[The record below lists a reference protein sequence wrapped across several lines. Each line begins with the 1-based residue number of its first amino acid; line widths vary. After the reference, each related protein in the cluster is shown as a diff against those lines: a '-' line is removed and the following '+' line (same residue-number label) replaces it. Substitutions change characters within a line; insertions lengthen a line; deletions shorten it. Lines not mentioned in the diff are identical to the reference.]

1 MLGDFVVVAEIGE
14 RMHLKA
20 LFYSS
25 LSLLSLDPR
34 LLASHVLTG
43 P

>member
-1 MLGDFVVVAEIGE
+1 MLGDFAVIAEMGE
-14 RMHLKA
+14 HMHLKA

-34 LLASHVLTG
+34 LLASHVHTG